1 MTASWSG
8 PRWGQPNTRSRRDP
22 SRAWRAP
29 LGSLLFAV
37 LDVTDGGS
45 RTVPLPSQPQ
55 PHPPSSRRATPLPL
69 APRAPTARS
78 LTPCSAPSRR
88 GLATPT
94 TPDPRRDG
102 QPRPRRRA
110 ASSQSCRSGQRNGA
124 QVEQRNNLGPHYKSP
139 LTGNRPIQAITFCP
153 RPLRDDG
160 IIRRGSSRSACKSPT
175 RRFAICDTRAPVT
188 AAVST
193 NSPSSLLILKATV
206 IMSRMTWS
214 ERMTLRA

>member
-139 LTGNRPIQAITFCP
+139 LTGNRPIQAITISFEVTCK
-153 RPLRDDG
+153 RPT
-160 IIRRGSSRSACKSPT
+160 SRSARARPRLEPEGQILHIVSLPGCALHRADQEAGGALCPSRARYARKSP
-175 RRFAICDTRAPVT
+175 RP
-188 AAVST
+188 
-193 NSPSSLLILKATV
+193 
-206 IMSRMTWS
+206 
-214 ERMTLRA
+214 